1 VTHGEAASSS
11 GAGVE
16 TGTDTVLADVRAGV
30 GIITLNRPE
39 RRNALH
45 PDMYTAVPQLLERFF
60 ADPQVGC
67 ILLTATGN
75 AFCAGGDVRDGGRR
89 RERRAPASE
98 ATTSPPSVEAA
109 AAALTA
115 TARMVELLHEG
126 PKISIAAL
134 PGPAVGAGI
143 GIALAADLRI
153 AAASA
158 RLIPGWGKLAFSGDF
173 GGTWFLTQF
182 LGASRALA
190 VLVDDE
196 TIDASRGLELGLFN
210 RVVPDAEL
218 AGAAFEWARRIA
230 GQPQTTLRFFKENVQ
245 AATRLPLRDALPL
258 ESERMVR
265 SAQTE
270 EHQAA
275 VRRWLEEKRIL

>member
-1 VTHGEAASSS
+1 VTDSAAASSA
-11 GAGVE
+11 GARVE
-16 TGTDTVLADVRAGV
+16 TGTDTVLGEVRDHV
-30 GIITLNRPE
+30 GIITFNRPE

-45 PDMYTAVPQLLERFF
+45 PDMYAAVPQLLEHFF
-60 ADPQVGC
+60 ADPDVGC
-67 ILLTATGN
+67 ILLTAAGN
-75 AFCAGGDVRDGGRR
+75 AFCAGGDVRDGRRR
-89 RERRAPASE
+89 RERDDAGAGEKAPRL
-98 ATTSPPSVEAA
+98 SVEEAA
-109 AAALTA
+109 GALTA
-115 TARMVELLHEG
+115 SARMVVLLHEG

-196 TIDASRGLELGLFN
+196 TIDAARALELGLFN
-210 RVVPDAEL
+210 RVVADAEL
-218 AGAAFEWARRIA
+218 PAAAFEWARTIA
-230 GQPQTTLRFFKENVQ
+230 TQPQATLRSFKENVDHG
-245 AATRLPLRDALPL
+245 ARLPLKDALPL
-258 ESERMVR
+258 ESERMLR
-265 SAQTE
+265 SAQTD
-270 EHQAA
+270 EHHAA
-275 VRRWLEEKRIL
+275 VRRWLAEKRIL

>member
-1 VTHGEAASSS
+1 MTDSAAASPP
-11 GAGVE
+11 GASIE
-16 TGTDTVLADVRAGV
+16 SGTDTVLAEVRAGV

-60 ADPQVGC
+60 ADPEVGC
-67 ILLTATGN
+67 ILLTAAGN
-75 AFCAGGDVRDGGRR
+75 AFCAGGDVRDGRRR
-89 RERRAPASE
+89 RERSAERSGEAPP
-98 ATTSPPSVEAA
+98 PPSVEAA
-109 AAALTA
+109 AEALPEP
-115 TARMVELLHEG
+115 ARMVMLLHEG

-143 GIALAADLRI
+143 GVALAADLRI
-153 AAASA
+153 VAASA
-158 RLIPGWGKLAFSGDF
+158 RLIPGWGRLAFSGDF

-190 VLVDDE
+190 VLIDDE

-218 AGAAFEWARRIA
+218 AGAAFEWARKIA

-275 VRRWLEEKRIL
+275 VRRWLAEKRIL